1 MDQTHAILKMYDSLE
16 SQLRT
21 VALAKRM
28 LKDIG
33 VNCR

>member
-1 MDQTHAILKMYDSLE
+1 MSTDDILELYDGLE

-21 VALAKRM
+21 VALAVRM

-33 VNCR
+33 VNCK

>member
-1 MDQTHAILKMYDSLE
+1 MDRTTAILLQYDMLE

-21 VALAKRM
+21 VALATRM

-33 VNCR
+33 VKVK